1 MSKKI
6 LKAEYKGELNIGD
19 IIISCAVLEDGSRI
33 LVERSLATALG
44 VRGSGAY
51 YKKKKEK
58 KGALLP
64 EYVSTKYLEPFI
76 SDEVNKKLLKTVS
89 YIDKSGNIVDG
100 ISAEM
105 LVDICDIWH
114 QAYEKGALKNKPN
127 ALITAKQSYII
138 FKGFAK
144 VGITALV
151 DEATGYQYKRDK
163 NDLQVIL
170 GAYIS
175 EEVAKWQLTFTEE
188 FYDQIFRLWKQTYNK
203 AKPRQSRPAFFGTL
217 TNKYIYKPIQN
228 GVVLDEIRQKASDD
242 NNKARFHQY
251 LTEDIGKKHLVKQIT
266 EVTVLMSICDD
277 KNQFIELFRKKYD
290 KNYQL
295 SLFGDLP
302 ITSEKKKQRIP
313 TELNNITK
321 KVMDYK
327 IDPNSPLPN
336 NTFKKS

>member
-6 LKAEYKGELNIGD
+6 LKAEYKGEVIVGD
-19 IIISCAVLEDGSRI
+19 MIMPCAVLEDGTRVISENAI
-33 LVERSLATALG
+33 LSNFGATGGRSLILREKMEQISGGPVPMFLASKALEPFMGKVFSNTDLEPIKYLNNNKRMIGYPADILPKVCDIWLMARENNTLQISQLATAQKAEILM
-44 VRGSGAY
+44 RGLAH
-51 YKKKKEK
+51 
-58 KGALLP
+58 
-64 EYVSTKYLEPFI
+64 I
-76 SDEVNKKLLKTVS
+76 
-89 YIDKSGNIVDG
+89 
-100 ISAEM
+100 
-105 LVDICDIWH
+105 
-114 QAYEKGALKNKPN
+114 
-127 ALITAKQSYII
+127 
-138 FKGFAK
+138 
-144 VGITALV
+144 GITALV

-203 AKPRQSRPAFFGTL
+203 AKPKQSRPAFFGTL
-217 TNKYIYKPIQN
+217 TNKYIYKPIQS
-228 GVVLDEIRQKASDD
+228 GVVLDEIKQKASDD

-277 KNQFIELFRKKYD
+277 KNQFIELFKKKYD

-302 ITSEKKKQRIP
+302 IASEKKKQKIP

-336 NTFKKS
+336 NTFKKSI

>member
-6 LKAEYKGELNIGD
+6 LKTIKEGVLKIGELELNV
-19 IIISCAVLEDGSRI
+19 AVLDGGVRVITTSAVFKALNRPTRGNSRVINIPVFMDAKNLQPFISKDLMEVTKKVVFIDKNGKKQTGYEASI
-33 LVERSLATALG
+33 LPLVSELYLKARENGVITTKSQLATAQKAEILSRSLA
-44 VRGSGAY
+44 R
-51 YKKKKEK
+51 
-58 KGALLP
+58 
-64 EYVSTKYLEPFI
+64 
-76 SDEVNKKLLKTVS
+76 
-89 YIDKSGNIVDG
+89 
-100 ISAEM
+100 
-105 LVDICDIWH
+105 
-114 QAYEKGALKNKPN
+114 
-127 ALITAKQSYII
+127 
-138 FKGFAK
+138 
-144 VGITALV
+144 VGIISLV

-203 AKPRQSRPAFFGTL
+203 AKPKQSRPAFFGTL
-217 TNKYIYKPIQN
+217 TNKYIYKPIQS
-228 GVVLDEIRQKASDD
+228 GVVLDEIKQKASDD

-277 KNQFIELFRKKYD
+277 KNQFIELFKKKYD

-302 ITSEKKKQRIP
+302 IASEKKKQKIP

-336 NTFKKS
+336 NTFKKYI